1 MIQLIAIDLDGTL
14 LNEQKEIPEDN
25 IKMIQEAANTG
36 VKIVVCTGRPQSG
49 TRPYFDQL
57 GLIEEEFLIL
67 NNGCSTYSSPD
78 WQLRHSKSLNYSDIE
93 ALEQVSQ
100 SFPGVYLTLTGE
112 QDYLVLEPEVPAL
125 VQADGDLVFATVQ
138 AVSLEQLSQ
147 SHQVIFQ
154 AMYLGEK
161 AVLDAF
167 ELAASDPLR
176 QSYHVVRSQDNILE
190 ILPKGVSKASALR
203 ELVED
208 LGLSADQVMAIG
220 DAPNDIEMLHYSGLG
235 VAMGNASE
243 AIKQL
248 ADQVT
253 VTNDEAG
260 VAQAIHQFVLL
271 PNKES

>member
-1 MIQLIAIDLDGTL
+1 M
-14 LNEQKEIPEDN
+14 PE
-25 IKMIQEAANTG
+25 
-36 VKIVVCTGRPQSG
+36 
-49 TRPYFDQL
+49 
-57 GLIEEEFLIL
+57 
-67 NNGCSTYSSPD
+67 
-78 WQLRHSKSLNYSDIE
+78 
-93 ALEQVSQ
+93 
-100 SFPGVYLTLTGE
+100 
-112 QDYLVLEPEVPAL
+112 L
-125 VQADGDLVFATVQ
+125 VQADGDLVFAIVQ

-161 AVLDAF
+161 AALDAF
-167 ELAASDPLR
+167 ELAASDHLR

-220 DAPNDIEMLHYSGLG
+220 DAPNDIEMLNYAGLG

-243 AIKQL
+243 AIKRL
-248 ADQVT
+248 ADRVT